1 MAQRSVRIQ
10 LLGGLRAWRGGGE
23 IDVGPPARRAVLGL
37 LALAGGET
45 VTTRELVDSLWGDRP
60 PRSAVNVLQTHVK
73 HLRKVL
79 EPDRPRRTG
88 SDALPHIGGGYA
100 LKQVDVDLA
109 RVRCLVAEARHRDSA
124 RAAEL
129 LREALRLWP
138 GQPLADI
145 PFLASHPKVVAL
157 VAERRDVLARYADTM
172 IAIGAAAE
180 ALPDIAEAAAEQ
192 PLDEPVQARLIRAY
206 HAVGQRAKA
215 FQLYQEVRDRL
226 VDELGVD
233 PGPELRAAHAALL
246 QNENTPVRRRPKQL
260 PAEPFGFTGRHAE
273 LSIMDDWLTRRAVA
287 AVLSGAT
294 GVGKSA
300 LAVYWAH
307 RVRQR
312 FPDGQLYA
320 DLRGQVRSID
330 VLTRFLTALG
340 VPAEQVP
347 ADQVAA
353 AALYRTLLAGR
364 KMLVL
369 LDNVTGPHQVR
380 PLLPGAP
387 GCFVVVTGH
396 DRMSGLNARQLTLDA
411 LGRDDALQLVANVL
425 GPELHDHLVQ
435 WMSSRAE

>member
-1 MAQRSVRIQ
+1 VRIQ

-45 VTTRELVDSLWGDRP
+45 VTTSELVDSLWGDRP

-73 HLRKVL
+73 HLRRVL

-88 SDALPHIGGGYA
+88 SDALPHIRGGYA
-100 LKQVDVDLA
+100 LKQVDVDLT
-109 RVRCLVAEARHRDSA
+109 RVRRLVAEARHRDSA

-138 GQPLADI
+138 GHPLADI
-145 PFLASHPKVVAL
+145 PFLASHPKIVAL

-180 ALPDIAEAAAEQ
+180 ALPHIAEAAAEQ
-192 PLDEPVQARLIRAY
+192 PLDEPAQARLIRAY
-206 HAVGQRAKA
+206 RAVGQRAN
-215 FQLYQEVRDRL
+215 YQEVRDRL

-246 QNENTPVRRRPKQL
+246 QGEHVPVRRRPKQL
-260 PAEPFGFTGRHAE
+260 PAEPFGFTGRHTE
-273 LSIMDDWLTRRAVA
+273 LSVLDDWVTRVPV
-287 AVLSGAT
+287 AVLSGPT

-320 DLRGQVRSID
+320 DLRGRVRPID
-330 VLTRFLTALG
+330 VLSRFLTALG
-340 VPAEQVP
+340 VHAEQVP
-347 ADQVAA
+347 ADLVAA
-353 AALYRTLLAGR
+353 SALYRTLMAGR

-380 PLLPGAP
+380 PLLPDAP
-387 GCFVVVTGH
+387 GCFVVVTGR
-396 DRMSGLNARQLTLDA
+396 DAVTVPNARRLMLDA
-411 LGRDDALQLVANVL
+411 LTPDDALLLLATVL